1 MMRRPTGLRLEP
13 RSDLPRHIN
22 FTVPVGSFI
31 AALFAG
37 GILLLVTGQNPISTY
52 QRIVERAFLDAGA
65 INGTLI
71 AATPLLFTG
80 LCAAV
85 AFRIG
90 FFNIGGEGQFY
101 IGAIF
106 GSGIALALGRDTQI
120 WIAIPAMIVAG
131 ALGGGLW
138 AAIPGLLRAFLRT
151 NEIITSLMLNYVAGI
166 IATYLIFD
174 SQSFWREL
182 EGTGK
187 MFPKGKVIPAI
198 SFWPSYD
205 VGSLVIPFGLLL
217 GGVVAIWIAVLQ
229 RRTRFGYEMRVVGG
243 APTTARYA
251 GMRPGRVIVAVAA
264 LSGALAG
271 LGGAVSVGNFRHMLD
286 PKGLQQSGYGYAG
299 IVVAAL
305 ARLNP
310 IAVVFVAILLGGITN
325 AGYAL
330 QGADFPSG
338 LVGILE
344 GLILF
349 CTLGGEVLIRYRI
362 VIERRD
368 SIVAS
373 SGPANAEVA
382 S

>member
-1 MMRRPTGLRLEP
+1 MMRSTFSGFRLEP
-13 RSDLPRHIN
+13 RSHLPRHIN
-22 FTVPVGSFI
+22 WTVPIGSFF

-37 GILLLVTGQNPISTY
+37 ALLLLVTGQNPISVY
-52 QRIVERAFLDAGA
+52 QRILERAFLDTGSLS
-65 INGTLI
+65 GTLI

-85 AFRIG
+85 AFRVG

-106 GSGIALALGRDTQI
+106 SSGIALALGRDAQV
-120 WIAIPAMIVAG
+120 WIAIPAMIIAG
-131 ALGGGLW
+131 ALGGALW
-138 AAIPGLLRAFLRT
+138 AAIPGVLRAYLRT
-151 NEIITSLMLNYVAGI
+151 NEIITSLMLNYIAGV
-166 IATYLIFD
+166 IAVYLIFE
-174 SQSFWREL
+174 SSSFWRDL

-187 MFPKGKVIPAI
+187 MFPKGKVIPEVA
-198 SFWPSYD
+198 FWPEYGI
-205 VGSLVIPFGLLL
+205 GSLVVPFGFLL
-217 GGVVAIWIAVLQ
+217 GIATAAWIAVLQ

-264 LSGALAG
+264 VSGALAG
-271 LGGAVSVGNFRHMLD
+271 LGGAASVGNFRHILD
-286 PKGLQQSGYGYAG
+286 PKGMQQSGFGYAG

-310 IAVVFVAILLGGITN
+310 VAVIFVSIIIGGITN

-330 QGADFPSG
+330 QGPDFPSG

-349 CTLGGEVLIRYRI
+349 CTLGGEVLMRYR
-362 VIERRD
+362 VVRTRG
-368 SIVAS
+368 VS
-373 SGPANAEVA
+373 SNVVGAQ
-382 S
+382 

>member
-1 MMRRPTGLRLEP
+1 MHSTFSGFRLEP
-13 RSDLPRHIN
+13 RSHLPRLIN
-22 FTVPVGSFI
+22 WTVPIGSFF

-37 GILLLVTGQNPISTY
+37 ALLLLVTGQNPISVY
-52 QRIVERAFLDAGA
+52 QRILERAFLDAGSLS
-65 INGTLI
+65 GTLV

-85 AFRIG
+85 AFRVG

-106 GSGIALALGRDTQI
+106 SSGIALALGRDAQF
-120 WIAIPAMIVAG
+120 WIAIPAMIIAG
-131 ALGGGLW
+131 ALGGALW
-138 AAIPGLLRAFLRT
+138 GAIPGFLRAYLRT
-151 NEIITSLMLNYVAGI
+151 NEIITSLMLNYIAGVI
-166 IATYLIFD
+166 SVYLIFE
-174 SQSFWREL
+174 SSSFWRDL

-187 MFPKGKVIPAI
+187 MFPKGKVIPPVA
-198 SFWPSYD
+198 FWPEYGI
-205 VGSLVIPFGLLL
+205 GSLVVPFGFLL
-217 GGVVAIWIAVLQ
+217 GIATAAWIAVLQ

-264 LSGALAG
+264 VSGALAG
-271 LGGAVSVGNFRHMLD
+271 LGGAASVGNFRHILD
-286 PKGLQQSGYGYAG
+286 PKGMQQSGFGYAG

-310 IAVVFVAILLGGITN
+310 VAVIFVSIIIGGITN

-330 QGADFPSG
+330 QGPDFPSG

-349 CTLGGEVLIRYRI
+349 CTLGGEVLMRYRF
-362 VIERRD
+362 VRTRG
-368 SIVAS
+368 VS
-373 SGPANAEVA
+373 SNVVGAQ
-382 S
+382 

>member
-1 MMRRPTGLRLEP
+1 MSPRAFGFRLDP
-13 RSDLPRHIN
+13 RSELPKHIN
-22 FTVPVGSFI
+22 WTVPIGSFF
-31 AALFAG
+31 AALVAG
-37 GILLLVTGQNPISTY
+37 AVLLLVTGQNPVSTY

-101 IGAIF
+101 IGAIT
-106 GSGIALALGRDTQI
+106 GSGIALALGGDTQV
-120 WIAIPAMIVAG
+120 WIAIPAMILAG
-131 ALGGGLW
+131 AVGGALW
-138 AAIPGLLRAFLRT
+138 AAIPGVLRAFFRT
-151 NEIITSLMLNYVAGI
+151 NEIITSLMLNYIAGI
-166 IATYLIFD
+166 IAVYLIFESD
-174 SQSFWREL
+174 SFWRDL

-187 MFPKGKVIPAI
+187 MFPKGKTIPAVT
-198 SFWPSYD
+198 FWPNYSL
-205 VGSLVIPFGLLL
+205 GSLVIPFGLLL
-217 GGVVAIWIAVLQ
+217 GVVVAVWLSVLQ
-229 RRTRFGYEMRVVGG
+229 KRTRFGFEMRVVGG

-264 LSGALAG
+264 LSGAMAG
-271 LGGAVSVGNFRHMLD
+271 LGGAASVGNFRHMLD

-310 IAVVFVAILLGGITN
+310 IAVVFVAIILGGITN
-325 AGYAL
+325 AGYSL

-349 CTLGGEVLIRYRI
+349 CTLGGEVLVRYRI
-362 VIERRD
+362 VRTGGRRATAP
-368 SIVAS
+368 IAEAAS
-373 SGPANAEVA
+373 
-382 S
+382 

>member
-1 MMRRPTGLRLEP
+1 MTVRRPRFRLEA
-13 RSDLPRHIN
+13 RTDLPRFIN
-22 FTVPVGSFI
+22 WTVPICSFA
-31 AALFAG
+31 AALAAG
-37 GILLLVTGQNPISTY
+37 AVLLLATGQHPLTTY
-52 QRIVERAFLDAGA
+52 QRIVERAFLDADA
-65 INGTLI
+65 ISGTLV

-101 IGAIF
+101 LGTIA
-106 GSGIALALGRDTQI
+106 GSGVALAMGADTRTAT
-120 WIAIPAMIVAG
+120 AILVMSIAG
-131 ALGGGLW
+131 ALGGAVWG
-138 AAIPGLLRAFLRT
+138 AIPGVLRAYFRT

-166 IATYLIFD
+166 LAVYLIFESD
-174 SQSFWREL
+174 SFWRDL
-182 EGTGK
+182 EGTGRL
-187 MFPKGKVIPAI
+187 FPKGKVIPEAA
-198 SFWPSYD
+198 FWPD
-205 VGSLVIPFGLLL
+205 WSLGALVVPSGLVL
-217 GGVVAIWIAVLQ
+217 GALVAVWIAVLQ

-243 APTTARYA
+243 APSTARYA

-264 LSGALAG
+264 LSGAMAG
-271 LGGAVSVGNFRHMLD
+271 LGGAVSVGNFRHVLD

-310 IAVVFVAILLGGITN
+310 VAVVFVAVLIGGITN
-325 AGYAL
+325 AGYSL
-330 QGADFPSG
+330 QGVDFPSG

-349 CTLGGEVLIRYRI
+349 CTLGGEVLVRYRL
-362 VIERRD
+362 VRD
-368 SIVAS
+368 DH
-373 SGPANAEVA
+373 GPAAAPVAEPA

>member
-1 MMRRPTGLRLEP
+1 MNRPSLRLEP
-13 RSDLPRHIN
+13 RSDLPRFIN
-22 FTVPVGSFI
+22 WTVPVGSFI
-31 AALFAG
+31 VALMAG
-37 GILLLVTGQNPISTY
+37 AVLLLVTGQNPVSTY
-52 QRIVERAFLDAGA
+52 QRIVERAFLDTGS

-85 AFRIG
+85 AFRVG

-106 GSGIALALGRDTQI
+106 ASGIALSLGRDTQG
-120 WIAIPAMIVAG
+120 WLAVPAMILAG
-131 ALGGGLW
+131 ALGGALW
-138 AAIPGLLRAFLRT
+138 SSIPGVLRAVFRT

-166 IATYLIFD
+166 ISVYLIFESD
-174 SQSFWREL
+174 SFWRDL

-187 MFPKGKVIPAI
+187 MFPKGKIIPTV
-198 SFWPSYD
+198 SFWPKLE

-217 GGVVAIWIAVLQ
+217 GIVIAVWIAVLQ

-251 GMRPGRVIVAVAA
+251 GMRPARVIVAVAA
-264 LSGALAG
+264 VSGALAG
-271 LGGAVSVGNFRHMLD
+271 LGGAASVGNFRHMLD
-286 PKGLQQSGYGYAG
+286 PKGFQQSGYGYAG

-310 IAVVFVAILLGGITN
+310 VAVIFVAILLGGITN

-349 CTLGGEVLIRYRI
+349 CTLGGEVLIRYR
-362 VIERRD
+362 VVRESRG
-368 SIVAS
+368 S
-373 SGPANAEVA
+373 PANAAEMPA
-382 S
+382 

>member
-1 MMRRPTGLRLEP
+1 MTRPSLRLEP
-13 RSDLPRHIN
+13 RSDLPRFIN
-22 FTVPVGSFI
+22 WTVPIGSFI
-31 AALFAG
+31 VALMAG
-37 GILLLVTGQNPISTY
+37 AVLLLVTGQNPVSTY
-52 QRIVERAFLDAGA
+52 QRIVERAFLDTGS

-85 AFRIG
+85 AFRVG

-106 GSGIALALGRDTQI
+106 ASGIALSLGRDTQG
-120 WIAIPAMIVAG
+120 WLAVPAMILAG
-131 ALGGGLW
+131 ALGGALW
-138 AAIPGLLRAFLRT
+138 SSIPGVLRAVFRT

-166 IATYLIFD
+166 ISVYLIFESD
-174 SQSFWREL
+174 SFWRDL

-187 MFPKGKVIPAI
+187 MFPKGKIIPTV
-198 SFWPSYD
+198 SFWPKLE

-217 GGVVAIWIAVLQ
+217 GIVIAVWIAVLQ

-251 GMRPGRVIVAVAA
+251 GMRPARVIVAVAA
-264 LSGALAG
+264 VSGALAG
-271 LGGAVSVGNFRHMLD
+271 LGGAASVGNFRHMLD
-286 PKGLQQSGYGYAG
+286 PKGFQQSGYGYAG

-310 IAVVFVAILLGGITN
+310 VAVIFVAILLGGITN

-349 CTLGGEVLIRYRI
+349 CTLGGEVLIRYR
-362 VIERRD
+362 VVRESRG
-368 SIVAS
+368 SH
-373 SGPANAEVA
+373 ANAAEMPA
-382 S
+382 

>member
-1 MMRRPTGLRLEP
+1 MNRPSLRLEP
-13 RSDLPRHIN
+13 RSDLPRFIN
-22 FTVPVGSFI
+22 WTVPIGSFI
-31 AALFAG
+31 VALMAG
-37 GILLLVTGQNPISTY
+37 AVLLLVTGQNPVSTY
-52 QRIVERAFLDAGA
+52 QRIVERAFLDTGS

-85 AFRIG
+85 AFRVG

-106 GSGIALALGRDTQI
+106 ASGIALSLGRDTQG
-120 WIAIPAMIVAG
+120 WLAVPAMILAG
-131 ALGGGLW
+131 ALGGALW
-138 AAIPGLLRAFLRT
+138 SSIPGVLRAVFRT

-166 IATYLIFD
+166 ISVYLIFESD
-174 SQSFWREL
+174 SFWRDL

-187 MFPKGKVIPAI
+187 MFPKGKIIPTV
-198 SFWPSYD
+198 SFWPKLE

-217 GGVVAIWIAVLQ
+217 GIVIAVWIAVLQ

-251 GMRPGRVIVAVAA
+251 GMRPARVIVAVAA
-264 LSGALAG
+264 VSGALAG
-271 LGGAVSVGNFRHMLD
+271 LGGAASVGNFRHMLD
-286 PKGLQQSGYGYAG
+286 PKGFQQSGYGYAG

-310 IAVVFVAILLGGITN
+310 VAVIFVAILLGGITN

-349 CTLGGEVLIRYRI
+349 CTLGGEVLIRYR
-362 VIERRD
+362 VVRESRG
-368 SIVAS
+368 SH
-373 SGPANAEVA
+373 ANAAEMPA
-382 S
+382 

>member
-1 MMRRPTGLRLEP
+1 MRSTFSGFRLEP
-13 RSDLPRHIN
+13 RSHLPRHIN
-22 FTVPVGSFI
+22 WTVPIGSFF

-37 GILLLVTGQNPISTY
+37 ALLLLVTGQNPISVY
-52 QRIVERAFLDAGA
+52 QRILERAFLDTGSLS
-65 INGTLI
+65 GTLI

-85 AFRIG
+85 AFRVG

-106 GSGIALALGRDTQI
+106 SSGIALALGRDAQV
-120 WIAIPAMIVAG
+120 WIAIPAMIIAG
-131 ALGGGLW
+131 ALGGALW
-138 AAIPGLLRAFLRT
+138 AAIPGVLRAYLRT
-151 NEIITSLMLNYVAGI
+151 NEIITSLMLNYIAGV
-166 IATYLIFD
+166 IAVYLIFE
-174 SQSFWREL
+174 SSSFWRDL

-187 MFPKGKVIPAI
+187 MFPKGKVIPEVA
-198 SFWPSYD
+198 FWPEYGI
-205 VGSLVIPFGLLL
+205 GSLVVPFGFVL
-217 GGVVAIWIAVLQ
+217 GIATAAWIAVLQ

-264 LSGALAG
+264 VSGALAG
-271 LGGAVSVGNFRHMLD
+271 LGGAASVGNFRHILD
-286 PKGLQQSGYGYAG
+286 PKGMQQSGFGYAG

-310 IAVVFVAILLGGITN
+310 VAVIFVSIIIGGITN

-330 QGADFPSG
+330 QGPDFPSG

-349 CTLGGEVLIRYRI
+349 CTLGGEVLMRYR
-362 VIERRD
+362 VVRTRG
-368 SIVAS
+368 VS
-373 SGPANAEVA
+373 SNVVGAQ
-382 S
+382 

>member
-1 MMRRPTGLRLEP
+1 MMRTTFSGFRLEP
-13 RSDLPRHIN
+13 RSHLPRHIN
-22 FTVPVGSFI
+22 WTVPIGSFF

-37 GILLLVTGQNPISTY
+37 ALLLLVTGQNPISVY
-52 QRIVERAFLDAGA
+52 QRILERAFLDTGSLS
-65 INGTLI
+65 GTLI

-85 AFRIG
+85 AFRVG

-106 GSGIALALGRDTQI
+106 SSGIALALGRDAQV
-120 WIAIPAMIVAG
+120 WIAIPAMIIAG
-131 ALGGGLW
+131 ALGGALW
-138 AAIPGLLRAFLRT
+138 AAIPGVLRAYLRT
-151 NEIITSLMLNYVAGI
+151 NEIITSLMLNYIAGV
-166 IATYLIFD
+166 IAVYLIFE
-174 SQSFWREL
+174 SSSFWRDL

-187 MFPKGKVIPAI
+187 MFPKGKVIPEVA
-198 SFWPSYD
+198 FWPEYGM
-205 VGSLVIPFGLLL
+205 GSLVVPFGFVL
-217 GGVVAIWIAVLQ
+217 GIATAAWIAVLQ

-264 LSGALAG
+264 VSGALAG
-271 LGGAVSVGNFRHMLD
+271 LGGAASVGNFRHILD
-286 PKGLQQSGYGYAG
+286 PKGMQQSGFGYAG

-310 IAVVFVAILLGGITN
+310 IAVIFVSIIIGGITN

-330 QGADFPSG
+330 QGPDFPSG

-349 CTLGGEVLIRYRI
+349 CTLGGEVLMRYR
-362 VIERRD
+362 VVRTRG
-368 SIVAS
+368 VS
-373 SGPANAEVA
+373 SNVVGAQ
-382 S
+382 

>member
-1 MMRRPTGLRLEP
+1 MMSPSFGLRLEP
-13 RSDLPRHIN
+13 RSDLPKHLN
-22 FTVPVGSFI
+22 FTVPIGSFI
-31 AALFAG
+31 AALLAG
-37 GILLLVTGQNPISTY
+37 AVLLLITGQNPVSTY
-52 QRIVERAFLDAGA
+52 QRIVERAFLDSGS

-101 IGAIF
+101 MGAIF
-106 GSGIALALGRDTQI
+106 GSGIALALGGDTQI
-120 WIAIPAMIVAG
+120 WIAIPAMVIAG
-131 ALGGGLW
+131 AIGGGLW
-138 AAIPGLLRAFLRT
+138 AAIPGVLRAFLRT
-151 NEIITSLMLNYVAGI
+151 NEIIVSLMLNYVAAVV
-166 IATYLIFD
+166 ATYLIFD
-174 SQSFWREL
+174 SESFWREL

-187 MFPKGKVIPAI
+187 MFPKGKVIPSVA
-198 SFWPSYD
+198 FWPSYD
-205 VGSLVIPFGLLL
+205 LGSLVIPFGLLL
-217 GGVVAIWIAVLQ
+217 GIAIAVWVAVLQ

-264 LSGALAG
+264 LSGAMAG
-271 LGGAVSVGNFRHMLD
+271 LGGATSVGNFRHMLD
-286 PKGLQQSGYGYAG
+286 PKGLQQTGYGYAG

-310 IAVVFVAILLGGITN
+310 IAVIFVAIILGGITN

-349 CTLGGEVLIRYRI
+349 CTLGGEVLTRYRI
-362 VIERRD
+362 VRTAR
-368 SIVAS
+368 SRGAAS
-373 SGPANAEVA
+373 VAEVA

>member
-1 MMRRPTGLRLEP
+1 MRTTFSGFRLEP
-13 RSDLPRHIN
+13 RSHLPRHIN
-22 FTVPVGSFI
+22 WTVPIGSFF

-37 GILLLVTGQNPISTY
+37 ALLLLVTGQNPISVY
-52 QRIVERAFLDAGA
+52 QRILERAFLDTGSLS
-65 INGTLI
+65 GTLI

-85 AFRIG
+85 AFRVG

-106 GSGIALALGRDTQI
+106 SSGIALALGRDAQV
-120 WIAIPAMIVAG
+120 WIAIPAMIIAG
-131 ALGGGLW
+131 ALGGALW
-138 AAIPGLLRAFLRT
+138 AAIPGVLRAYLRT
-151 NEIITSLMLNYVAGI
+151 NEIITSLMLNYIAGV
-166 IATYLIFD
+166 IAVYLIFE
-174 SQSFWREL
+174 SSSFWRDL

-187 MFPKGKVIPAI
+187 MFPKGKVIPEVA
-198 SFWPSYD
+198 FWPEYGI
-205 VGSLVIPFGLLL
+205 GSLVVPFGFVL
-217 GGVVAIWIAVLQ
+217 GIATAAWIAVLQ

-264 LSGALAG
+264 VSGALAG
-271 LGGAVSVGNFRHMLD
+271 LGGAASVGNFRHILD
-286 PKGLQQSGYGYAG
+286 PKGMQQSGFGYAG

-310 IAVVFVAILLGGITN
+310 VAVIFVSIIIGGITN

-330 QGADFPSG
+330 QGPDFPSG

-349 CTLGGEVLIRYRI
+349 CTLGGEVLMRYR
-362 VIERRD
+362 VVRTRG
-368 SIVAS
+368 VS
-373 SGPANAEVA
+373 SNVVGAQ
-382 S
+382 

>member
-1 MMRRPTGLRLEP
+1 MSRPTLGLRLEP
-13 RSDLPRHIN
+13 RSDLPRHLT
-22 FTVPVGSFI
+22 FTVPIGSFF
-31 AALFAG
+31 AALLAG
-37 GILLLVTGQNPISTY
+37 ALLLLVTGQNPISTY
-52 QRIVERAFLDAGA
+52 QRIVERAFLDSGA
-65 INGTLI
+65 LSGTLI

-85 AFRIG
+85 AFRVG
-90 FFNIGGEGQFY
+90 FFNIGGEGQFI

-106 GSGIALALGRDTQI
+106 GSGIALALGNGTNA
-120 WIAIPAMIVAG
+120 WVAIPAMIVAG
-131 ALGGGLW
+131 AVGGAIW
-138 AAIPGLLRAFLRT
+138 AAIPGVLRAYFRT
-151 NEIITSLMLNYVAGI
+151 NEIITSLMFNY
-166 IATYLIFD
+166 IAAIFASYLIFD
-174 SQSFWREL
+174 SDSFWRDL

-187 MFPKGKVIPAI
+187 MFPKGKTIPLG
-198 SFWPSYD
+198 SFWPTYD
-205 VGSLVIPFGLLL
+205 IGSLAIPFALLL
-217 GGVVAIWIAVLQ
+217 GAVVAVWIWVLQ

-264 LSGALAG
+264 ISGALAG
-271 LGGAVSVGNFRHMLD
+271 LGGSASVGNFRHMLD

-310 IAVVFVAILLGGITN
+310 VAVIFVSILLGGITN

-349 CTLGGEVLIRYRI
+349 CTLGGEVLTRYRI
-362 VIERRD
+362 VRTGAP
-368 SIVAS
+368 SAATVS
-373 SGPANAEVA
+373 PEVA

>member
-1 MMRRPTGLRLEP
+1 MQLPSAGFRLEP
-13 RSDLPRHIN
+13 RSHLPRHIN
-22 FTVPVGSFI
+22 WTVPIGSFF
-31 AALFAG
+31 AALAAG
-37 GILLLVTGQNPISTY
+37 AVLLLVTGQNPLSVY
-52 QRIVERAFLDAGA
+52 QRILERAFLDTGSLS
-65 INGTLI
+65 GTLV

-85 AFRIG
+85 AFRVG

-106 GSGIALALGRDTQI
+106 SSGIALALGRDTQV
-120 WIAIPAMIVAG
+120 WIAIPAMIIAG
-131 ALGGGLW
+131 ALGGALW
-138 AAIPGLLRAFLRT
+138 AAIPGVLRAYLRT
-151 NEIITSLMLNYVAGI
+151 NEIITSLMLNYIAGVI
-166 IATYLIFD
+166 SVYLIFE
-174 SQSFWREL
+174 SSSFWRDL

-187 MFPKGKVIPAI
+187 MFPKGKVIPEVA
-198 SFWPSYD
+198 FWPQYD
-205 VGSLVIPFGLLL
+205 IGSLIIPFGFLL
-217 GGVVAIWIAVLQ
+217 GIVVAAWIAVLQ

-251 GMRPGRVIVAVAA
+251 GMRPSRVIVAVAA
-264 LSGALAG
+264 ISGALAG
-271 LGGAVSVGNFRHMLD
+271 LGGAASVGNFRHILD
-286 PKGLQQSGYGYAG
+286 PKGLEQSGYGYAG

-310 IAVVFVAILLGGITN
+310 IAVIFVSIIIGGITN

-349 CTLGGEVLIRYRI
+349 CTLGGEVLIRYRL
-362 VIERRD
+362 VRSR
-368 SIVAS
+368 SVS
-373 SGPANAEVA
+373 SSVVGAQ
-382 S
+382 

>member
-1 MMRRPTGLRLEP
+1 MRVSFSRFRLEP
-13 RSDLPRHIN
+13 RSHLPRHIN
-22 FTVPVGSFI
+22 WTVPIGSFF

-37 GILLLVTGQNPISTY
+37 ALLLLVTGQNPISVY
-52 QRIVERAFLDAGA
+52 QRILERAFLDADSLS
-65 INGTLI
+65 GTLV

-106 GSGIALALGRDTQI
+106 SSGIALALGRDAQV
-120 WIAIPAMIVAG
+120 WIAIPAMIIAG
-131 ALGGGLW
+131 ALGGALW
-138 AAIPGLLRAFLRT
+138 AAIPGVLRAYLRT
-151 NEIITSLMLNYVAGI
+151 NEIITSLMLNYIAGVI
-166 IATYLIFD
+166 SVYLIFE
-174 SQSFWREL
+174 SSSFWRDL

-187 MFPKGKVIPAI
+187 MFPKGKVIPAVA
-198 SFWPSYD
+198 FWPEYGF
-205 VGSLVIPFGLLL
+205 GSLVVPFGFLL
-217 GGVVAIWIAVLQ
+217 GIATAAWIAVLQ

-264 LSGALAG
+264 VSGALAG
-271 LGGAVSVGNFRHMLD
+271 LGGAASVGNIRHFLD
-286 PKGLQQSGYGYAG
+286 PKGMQQSGFGYAG

-310 IAVVFVAILLGGITN
+310 VAVIFVSIIIGGITN

-330 QGADFPSG
+330 QGPDFPSG

-349 CTLGGEVLIRYRI
+349 CTLGGEVLMRYR
-362 VIERRD
+362 VVRSRG
-368 SIVAS
+368 VS
-373 SGPANAEVA
+373 SNVVGAQ
-382 S
+382 

>member
-1 MMRRPTGLRLEP
+1 MMSPSFGLRLEP
-13 RSDLPRHIN
+13 RSDLPKHLN
-22 FTVPVGSFI
+22 FTVPIGSFI
-31 AALFAG
+31 AALLAG
-37 GILLLVTGQNPISTY
+37 AVLLLITGQNPVSTY
-52 QRIVERAFLDAGA
+52 QRIVERAFLDSGS

-101 IGAIF
+101 MGAIF
-106 GSGIALALGRDTQI
+106 GSGIALALGGDTQI
-120 WIAIPAMIVAG
+120 WIAIPAMVIAG
-131 ALGGGLW
+131 AIGGGLW
-138 AAIPGLLRAFLRT
+138 AAIPGVLRAFLRT
-151 NEIITSLMLNYVAGI
+151 NEIIVSLMLNYVAAVV
-166 IATYLIFD
+166 ATYLIFD
-174 SQSFWREL
+174 SESFWREL

-187 MFPKGKVIPAI
+187 MFPKGKVIPSVA
-198 SFWPSYD
+198 FWPSYD
-205 VGSLVIPFGLLL
+205 LGSLVIPFGLLL
-217 GGVVAIWIAVLQ
+217 GIAVAVWVAVLQ

-264 LSGALAG
+264 LSGAMAG
-271 LGGAVSVGNFRHMLD
+271 LGGATSVGNFRHMLD
-286 PKGLQQSGYGYAG
+286 PKGLQQTGYGYAG

-310 IAVVFVAILLGGITN
+310 IAVIFVAIILGGITN

-349 CTLGGEVLIRYRI
+349 CTLGGEVLTRYRI
-362 VIERRD
+362 VRTAR
-368 SIVAS
+368 SRGAAS
-373 SGPANAEVA
+373 VAEVA

>member
-1 MMRRPTGLRLEP
+1 M
-13 RSDLPRHIN
+13 S
-22 FTVPVGSFI
+22 
-31 AALFAG
+31 
-37 GILLLVTGQNPISTY
+37 
-52 QRIVERAFLDAGA
+52 
-65 INGTLI
+65 GTLI

-85 AFRIG
+85 AFRVG

-106 GSGIALALGRDTQI
+106 SSGIALALGRDAQV
-120 WIAIPAMIVAG
+120 WIAIPAMIIAG
-131 ALGGGLW
+131 ALGGALW
-138 AAIPGLLRAFLRT
+138 AAIPGVLRAYLRT
-151 NEIITSLMLNYVAGI
+151 NEIITSLMLNYIAGV
-166 IATYLIFD
+166 IAVYLIFE
-174 SQSFWREL
+174 SSSFWRDL

-187 MFPKGKVIPAI
+187 MFPKGKVIPEVA
-198 SFWPSYD
+198 FWPEYGI
-205 VGSLVIPFGLLL
+205 GSLVVPFGFVL
-217 GGVVAIWIAVLQ
+217 GIATAAWIAVLQ

-264 LSGALAG
+264 VSGALAG
-271 LGGAVSVGNFRHMLD
+271 LGGAASVGNFRHILD
-286 PKGLQQSGYGYAG
+286 PKGMQQSGFGYAG

-310 IAVVFVAILLGGITN
+310 VAVIFVSIIIGGITN

-330 QGADFPSG
+330 QGPDFPSG

-349 CTLGGEVLIRYRI
+349 CTLGGEVLMRYR
-362 VIERRD
+362 VVRTRG
-368 SIVAS
+368 VS
-373 SGPANAEVA
+373 SNVVGAQ
-382 S
+382 

>member
-1 MMRRPTGLRLEP
+1 MAMPSLGFRLEP
-13 RSDLPRHIN
+13 RSQLPRHIN
-22 FTVPVGSFI
+22 VTVPIGSFL
-31 AALFAG
+31 AALAAG
-37 GILLLVTGQNPISTY
+37 AVLLVATGQNPISVY
-52 QRIVERAFLDAGA
+52 QRILERAFLDAGSLS
-65 INGTLI
+65 GTLV

-85 AFRIG
+85 AFRVG

-106 GSGIALALGRDTQI
+106 ASGIALSLGRDTQV
-120 WIAIPAMIVAG
+120 WIAIPAMIIAG
-131 ALGGGLW
+131 ALGGALW
-138 AAIPGLLRAFLRT
+138 AAIPGVLRAYLRT
-151 NEIITSLMLNYVAGI
+151 NEIITSLMLNYIAGVI
-166 IATYLIFD
+166 SVYLIFE
-174 SQSFWREL
+174 SSSFWRDL

-187 MFPKGKVIPAI
+187 MFPKGKVIPSVA
-198 SFWPSYD
+198 FWPNYD
-205 VGSLVIPFGLLL
+205 IGSLVLPFGFLL
-217 GGVVAIWIAVLQ
+217 GILVAAWIAVLQ

-251 GMRPGRVIVAVAA
+251 GMRPSRVIVAVAA

-271 LGGAVSVGNFRHMLD
+271 LGGAASVGNFRHILD
-286 PKGLQQSGYGYAG
+286 PKGMEQSGYGYAG

-310 IAVVFVAILLGGITN
+310 LAVVFVLIIIGGITN

-362 VIERRD
+362 VRSK
-368 SIVAS
+368 SIAAS
-373 SGPANAEVA
+373 GVGLP
-382 S
+382 

>member
-1 MMRRPTGLRLEP
+1 MMRSTFSGFRLEP
-13 RSDLPRHIN
+13 RSHLPRHIN
-22 FTVPVGSFI
+22 WTVPIGSFF

-37 GILLLVTGQNPISTY
+37 ALLLLVTGQNPISVY
-52 QRIVERAFLDAGA
+52 QRILERAFLDTGSLS
-65 INGTLI
+65 GTLI

-85 AFRIG
+85 AFRVG

-106 GSGIALALGRDTQI
+106 SSGIALALGRDAQV
-120 WIAIPAMIVAG
+120 WIAIPAMIIAG
-131 ALGGGLW
+131 ALGGALW
-138 AAIPGLLRAFLRT
+138 AAIPGVLRAYLRT
-151 NEIITSLMLNYVAGI
+151 NEIITSLMLNYIAGV
-166 IATYLIFD
+166 IAVYLIFE
-174 SQSFWREL
+174 SSSFWRDL

-187 MFPKGKVIPAI
+187 MFPKGKVIPEVA
-198 SFWPSYD
+198 FWPEYGI
-205 VGSLVIPFGLLL
+205 GSLVVPFGFVL
-217 GGVVAIWIAVLQ
+217 GIATAAWIAVLQ
-229 RRTRFGYEMRVVGG
+229 RRTRFGYEMRAVGG

-264 LSGALAG
+264 VSGALAG
-271 LGGAVSVGNFRHMLD
+271 LGGAASVGNFRHILD
-286 PKGLQQSGYGYAG
+286 PKGMQQSGFGYAG

-310 IAVVFVAILLGGITN
+310 VAVIFVSIIIGGITN

-330 QGADFPSG
+330 QGPDFPSG

-349 CTLGGEVLIRYRI
+349 CTLGGEVLMRYR
-362 VIERRD
+362 VVRTRG
-368 SIVAS
+368 VS
-373 SGPANAEVA
+373 SNVVGAQ
-382 S
+382 

>member
-1 MMRRPTGLRLEP
+1 MMRTTFSGFRLEP
-13 RSDLPRHIN
+13 RSHLPRHIN
-22 FTVPVGSFI
+22 WTVPIGSFF

-37 GILLLVTGQNPISTY
+37 ALLLLVTGQNPISVY
-52 QRIVERAFLDAGA
+52 QRILERAFLDTGSLS
-65 INGTLI
+65 GTLI

-85 AFRIG
+85 AFRVG

-106 GSGIALALGRDTQI
+106 SSGIALALGRDAQV
-120 WIAIPAMIVAG
+120 WIAIPAMIIAG
-131 ALGGGLW
+131 ALGGALW
-138 AAIPGLLRAFLRT
+138 AAIPGVLRAYLRT
-151 NEIITSLMLNYVAGI
+151 NEIITSLMLNYIAGV
-166 IATYLIFD
+166 IAVYLIFE
-174 SQSFWREL
+174 SSSFWRDL

-187 MFPKGKVIPAI
+187 MFPKGKVIPEVA
-198 SFWPSYD
+198 FWPEYGI
-205 VGSLVIPFGLLL
+205 GSLVVPFGFVL
-217 GGVVAIWIAVLQ
+217 GIATAAWIAVLQ

-264 LSGALAG
+264 VSGALAG
-271 LGGAVSVGNFRHMLD
+271 LGGAASVGNFRHILD
-286 PKGLQQSGYGYAG
+286 PKGMQQSGFGYAG

-310 IAVVFVAILLGGITN
+310 IAVIFVSIIIGGITN

-330 QGADFPSG
+330 QGPDFPSG

-349 CTLGGEVLIRYRI
+349 CTLGGEVLMRYR
-362 VIERRD
+362 VVRTRG
-368 SIVAS
+368 VS
-373 SGPANAEVA
+373 SNVVGAQ
-382 S
+382 

>member
-1 MMRRPTGLRLEP
+1 M
-13 RSDLPRHIN
+13 
-22 FTVPVGSFI
+22 
-31 AALFAG
+31 
-37 GILLLVTGQNPISTY
+37 
-52 QRIVERAFLDAGA
+52 
-65 INGTLI
+65 
-71 AATPLLFTG
+71 
-80 LCAAV
+80 
-85 AFRIG
+85 AFRVG

-106 GSGIALALGRDTQI
+106 ASGIALSLGRDTQG
-120 WIAIPAMIVAG
+120 WLAVPAMILAG
-131 ALGGGLW
+131 ALGGALW
-138 AAIPGLLRAFLRT
+138 SSIPGVLRAVFRT

-166 IATYLIFD
+166 ISVYLIFESD
-174 SQSFWREL
+174 SFWRDL

-187 MFPKGKVIPAI
+187 MFPKGKIIPTV
-198 SFWPSYD
+198 SFWPKLE

-217 GGVVAIWIAVLQ
+217 GIVIAVWIAVLQ

-251 GMRPGRVIVAVAA
+251 GMRPARVIVAVAA
-264 LSGALAG
+264 VSGALAG
-271 LGGAVSVGNFRHMLD
+271 LGGAASVGNFRHMLD
-286 PKGLQQSGYGYAG
+286 PKGFQQSGYGYAG

-310 IAVVFVAILLGGITN
+310 VAVIFVAILLGGITN

-349 CTLGGEVLIRYRI
+349 CTLGGEVLIRYR
-362 VIERRD
+362 VVRESRG
-368 SIVAS
+368 SH
-373 SGPANAEVA
+373 ANAAEMPA
-382 S
+382 

>member
-1 MMRRPTGLRLEP
+1 MIGRLPRFRLEG
-13 RSDLPRHIN
+13 RTDLPRFIN
-22 FTVPVGSFI
+22 WTVPLCSFLVAL
-31 AALFAG
+31 AAGA
-37 GILLLVTGQNPISTY
+37 LLLLATGQNPVATY
-52 QRIVERAFLDAGA
+52 QRIVERAFLGADAL
-65 INGTLI
+65 NGTLV

-101 IGAIF
+101 IGAIA
-106 GSGIALALGRDTQI
+106 GSGVALALGADTRVA
-120 WIAIPAMIVAG
+120 IAVPVMVVAG
-131 ALGGGLW
+131 AAGGALW
-138 AAIPGLLRAFLRT
+138 AAVPGVLRAYFRT

-166 IATYLIFD
+166 LAVYLIFESD
-174 SQSFWREL
+174 SFWRDL
-182 EGTGK
+182 EGSGK
-187 MFPKGKVIPAI
+187 LFPKGRIIPDGA
-198 SFWPSYD
+198 FWPEWSI
-205 VGSLVIPFGLLL
+205 GSLVVPSGLAL
-217 GGVVAIWIAVLQ
+217 GAVVAIWIAVLQ

-251 GMRPGRVIVAVAA
+251 GMRPGRIIVAVAA
-264 LSGALAG
+264 LSGAMAG
-271 LGGAVSVGNFRHMLD
+271 LGGSVSVGNFRHVLD

-310 IAVVFVAILLGGITN
+310 IAVIFVSVLIGGITN
-325 AGYAL
+325 AGYSL

-349 CTLGGEVLIRYRI
+349 CTLGGEVLVRYR
-362 VIERRD
+362 VVRVGR
-368 SIVAS
+368 S
-373 SGPANAEVA
+373 PALTPTAEVTP
-382 S
+382 